1 MVIQHQA
8 TQEEAGIKIIAFSCP
23 YVPLHSFVMISRPV
37 VGTFAIQTTQH
48 ARGAENTALVRLFVV
63 ADSQIPINRYTLAI
77 EGLLA
82 EIESRL
88 CGTKNEG

>member
-8 TQEEAGIKIIAFSCP
+8 IQEEAGIKINAFSCP

-48 ARGAENTALVRLFVV
+48 ARGAENTALVSLFVV
-63 ADSQIPINRYTLAI
+63 ADSPINRYTLAI
-77 EGLLA
+77 EGLFA
-82 EIESRL
+82 KIESRL
-88 CGTKNEG
+88 SGTKNEG